1 MTEYLFDPGYSQH
14 LVSLI
19 FSLEDMYG
27 DINKFK
33 NLGQKKFRFKQYYPG
48 ILKLI
53 RQNTAF
59 YLGCLLW
66 ATYLSN
72 QETGEITG
80 NYCLGKEYDEHKSL
94 IELDFLIKFSQTFSK
109 DTKYYM
115 GIDYKFPEEDE
126 SLLGTYREF
135 AVLNEGFVNIK
146 STSDLKLPDSLK
158 KPSKEELETIKTTI
172 EKVVSTGNF
181 DLLFDIRGLIF

>member
-1 MTEYLFDPGYSQH
+1 MTEYLFDPGYGQH

-33 NLGQKKFRFKQYYPG
+33 NLGQKKFRFKQYYSG
-48 ILKLI
+48 IVKLV

-66 ATYLSN
+66 AVYISN
-72 QETGEITG
+72 QPEGKIID
-80 NYCLGKEYDEHKSL
+80 NYCLDKDFDEEKSL
-94 IELDFLIKFSQTFSK
+94 IELDFLLRFSQTFSK

-115 GIDYKFPEEDE
+115 NTDYKFPKEDTDM
-126 SLLGTYREF
+126 LNVYRSF
-135 AVLNEGFVNIK
+135 AVMNEGFVKIQKN
-146 STSDLKLPDSLK
+146 TDLKFPKQIKTPTSQ
-158 KPSKEELETIKTTI
+158 ELEKIKTAIDTT
-172 EKVVSTGNF
+172 VRTGDF
-181 DLLFDIRGLIF
+181 EGLFEVRGLIL

>member
-1 MTEYLFDPGYSQH
+1 MTKYLFDPGYSQH

-33 NLGQKKFRFKQYYPG
+33 NLGQKKFRFKQYYSG

-53 RQNTAF
+53 KQNTAF

-66 ATYLSN
+66 AVYISN
-72 QETGEITG
+72 NEEGDITD
-80 NYCLGKEYDEHKSL
+80 NYCLGKKYNEQQSL
-94 IELDFLIKFSQTFSK
+94 IELDFLIKFSQNFSK

-115 GIDYKFPEEDE
+115 GTDYKFPEEDAE
-126 SLLGTYREF
+126 MLGTYRAF
-135 AVLNEGFVNIK
+135 AVMNEGFVNIK
-146 STSDLKLPDSLK
+146 KNTDLKLPNNIK
-158 KPSKEELETIKTTI
+158 IPSQEDLQTIKTTI
-172 EKVVSTGNF
+172 DKVVSTGNF
-181 DLLFDIRGLIF
+181 DLLYEVRGLIL